1 MALNEE
7 RKEIIMDPLLD
18 FTGKVATITGAAQ
31 GFGKL
36 LAEELTKR
44 GAKLVISD
52 INEAGV
58 RQVADDLVAAGAE
71 VIALKCDVSNSEDC
85 KAMVDTAIE
94 NFGRV
99 DIGVNNAGIAHDFHA
114 LHEIDEALMDNQ
126 FAINVKGVQ
135 FGMRYQIEQMLK
147 QEDGAILNVSSMA
160 GLNGAAKVG
169 AYSMA
174 KHAVI
179 GLTKTGAVEY
189 GRKNIRINAI
199 CPFFT
204 LTKMVTNMADEQMQS
219 KMSLGAPMK
228 RLGEPSEIV
237 AMMLMMLSPKNTYM
251 SGQCIAIDGGV
262 SAQ

>member
-1 MALNEE
+1 
-7 RKEIIMDPLLD
+7 MDPLLD
-18 FTGKVATITGAAQ
+18 FTGKVAVITGAAQ

-36 LAEELTKR
+36 LAEELAQR
-44 GAKLVISD
+44 GARLVITD

-58 RQVADDLVAAGAE
+58 HKVADDIAATGAE
-71 VIALKCDVSNSEDC
+71 IIALKCDVSKNEDC
-85 KAMVDTAIE
+85 KAMVDAAIE

-99 DIGVNNAGIAHDFHA
+99 DIGVNNAGVAHAFHS
-114 LHEIDEALMDNQ
+114 LHEIDEELMDSQ

-135 FGMRYQIEQMLK
+135 FGMRHQIAQMLK
-147 QEDGAILNVSSMA
+147 QKGGAILNVSSMA
-160 GLNGAAKVG
+160 GLGGAAKVG

-189 GRKNIRINAI
+189 GRHNIRINAI

-204 LTKMVTNMADEQMQS
+204 LTKMVTDMADENMQS

-228 RLGEPSEIV
+228 RLGEPKEIV
-237 AMMLMMLSPKNTYM
+237 AMMLMMLSPANTYM

>member
-1 MALNEE
+1 
-7 RKEIIMDPLLD
+7 MDPLLD
-18 FTGKVATITGAAQ
+18 FTGKVAVITGAAQ

-36 LAEELTKR
+36 LAEELAKR

-58 RQVADDLVAAGAE
+58 QKVANDIASTGVE
-71 VIALKCDVSNSEDC
+71 VIALKCDVSKNADC
-85 KAMVDTAIE
+85 KAMVDASIE
-94 NFGRV
+94 SFGCV
-99 DIGVNNAGIAHDFHA
+99 DIGVNNAGIAHGFRPF
-114 LHEIDEALMDNQ
+114 HEIDEALMDSQ

-135 FGMRYQIEQMLK
+135 FGMSHQIEQMLK
-147 QEDGAILNVSSMA
+147 QEGGAILNVSSMA
-160 GLNGAAKVG
+160 GLNGAAKVA

-189 GRKNIRINAI
+189 GRHNIRINAI

-204 LTKMVTNMADEQMQS
+204 LTNMVTDMADENMQE
-219 KMSLGAPMK
+219 KMSRGAPMK
-228 RLGEPSEIV
+228 RLGEPKEIV
-237 AMMLMMLSPKNTYM
+237 AMMLMMLSPANTYM

>member
-1 MALNEE
+1 
-7 RKEIIMDPLLD
+7 MDPLLD
-18 FTGKVATITGAAQ
+18 FSGKVAVITGAAQ
-31 GFGKL
+31 GLGKL
-36 LAEELTKR
+36 LAEELAQR

-58 RQVADDLVAAGAE
+58 RKVADDIASTGAE
-71 VIALKCDVSNSEDC
+71 IVALKCDVSKNNEC

-94 NFGRV
+94 HFGCL
-99 DIGVNNAGIAHDFHA
+99 DIGVNNAGIAHEFQP
-114 LHEIDEALMDNQ
+114 LHEIDEALMDSQ

-135 FGMRYQIEQMLK
+135 FGMSHQIEQMLK
-147 QEDGAILNVSSMA
+147 QEGGAILNVSSMA
-160 GLNGAAKVG
+160 GLGGAALVG

-189 GRKNIRINAI
+189 GRHNIRINAI

-204 LTKMVTNMADEQMQS
+204 LTQMVTDMADDSMQE
-219 KMSLGAPMK
+219 KMSRGAPMK
-228 RLGEPSEIV
+228 RLAEPKEIV
-237 AMMLMMLSPKNTYM
+237 AMMLMMLSPENTYM
-251 SGQCIAIDGGV
+251 TGQCIAIDGGV